1 MRFIKPGN
9 VECWQTCQ
17 GHHRWLWGGVGAKN
31 LKERAFPLGRQDM
44 TAKDEAGLASTRTGK
59 RGKWP
64 ELPRL
69 GLWLS
74 IQYALEVEEP

>member
-1 MRFIKPGN
+1 MSIFQKR
-9 VECWQTCQ
+9 
-17 GHHRWLWGGVGAKN
+17 AKN

-44 TAKDEAGLASTRTGK
+44 TAKAEAGLVSARTEK

-69 GLWLS
+69 DSGS
-74 IQYALEVEEP
+74 QFNMSSK